1 MSEADLIKRLD
12 ALEVAFNR
20 LHASIEVPVWKIA
33 VPVTVAGLTIDFT
46 DIPQS
51 AINLR
56 LIGSLRTDRAA
67 ANTDGIGIRFN
78 GSAAAL
84 YDYAAIYGS
93 GAAPAGERNNAD
105 TSALIGYATGA
116 TATAGYFG
124 SLDISIADYR
134 AAKAPSFTSTS
145 GYSYADAAGNTFVE
159 TLTGKFRTAGAVTR
173 ITLISR
179 NGANFIAGCTAVL
192 YGW

>member
-1 MSEADLIKRLD
+1 MSEADIIRRLD
-12 ALEVAFNR
+12 ALETTFDR
-20 LHASIEVPVWKIA
+20 FRSGIEVPVWKIYI
-33 VPVTVAGLTIDFT
+33 PVTVAGLTIDFT

-56 LIGSLRTDRAA
+56 MACSFRTDRA

>member
-1 MSEADLIKRLD
+1 MSEADIIRRLE
-12 ALEVAFNR
+12 ALETTFDRFRSA
-20 LHASIEVPVWKIA
+20 IEVPVWKIA
-33 VPVTVAGLTIDFT
+33 VPVSVAGLTIDFP

-56 LIGSLRTDRAA
+56 LISSLRTDRAA

-105 TSALIGYATGA
+105 TSALIGYATGVS
-116 TATAGYFG
+116 ATAGYFG
-124 SLDISIADYR
+124 SFDASIADYR
-134 AAKAPSFTSTS
+134 ATKTPSFISTC

-159 TLTGKFRTAGAVTR
+159 TFTGKFRTPGAITR

-179 NGANFIAGCTAVL
+179 NGANFIAGCMAVL